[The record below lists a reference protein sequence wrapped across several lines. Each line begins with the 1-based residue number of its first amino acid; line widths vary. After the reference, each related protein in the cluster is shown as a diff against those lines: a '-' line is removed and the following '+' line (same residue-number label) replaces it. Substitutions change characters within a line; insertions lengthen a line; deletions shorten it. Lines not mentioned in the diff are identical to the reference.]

1 MVDWTEEEETSRKG
15 HARMSRPHKTAKR
28 YQMVY
33 YQNME
38 ALLKY
43 SLIVATTVP
52 VMLLYPLVQ
61 RYFVKGVMLGS
72 LKE

>member
-1 MVDWTEEEETSRKG
+1 
-15 HARMSRPHKTAKR
+15 
-28 YQMVY
+28 MVY

-52 VMLLYPLVQ
+52 MMLLYPLVQ